1 MDFSFLIF
9 FIPFLPFIPVP
20 LAIATINATAKRVV
34 SSTIDTKYYRI
45 DGTVLIVLSEF
56 SLFQAFDSG
65 EQVKSYAASAKRN
78 TREKNE
84 GRLGRPI
91 FSLVNFS
98 PAP

>member
-1 MDFSFLIF
+1 M
-9 FIPFLPFIPVP
+9 PFIPVP

-84 GRLGRPI
+84 GRLGGPI